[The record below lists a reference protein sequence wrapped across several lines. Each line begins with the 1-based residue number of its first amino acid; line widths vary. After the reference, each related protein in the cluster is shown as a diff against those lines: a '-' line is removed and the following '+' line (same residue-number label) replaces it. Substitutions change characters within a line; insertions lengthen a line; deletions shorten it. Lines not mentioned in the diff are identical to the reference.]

1 MNNPENHLEE
11 EHIHPIEG
19 KSAGDNGIEDV
30 TDLLGVLKPV
40 QERDPGAA
48 AAGKQAFIE
57 QARVIA
63 VPVSPASETRHKGW
77 NIFAQK
83 ERSPMTALARLAL
96 VLVIALGGTGATT
109 YAAQASMPSDLLYPV
124 KTFSEDFRLTL
135 TTDPQAAFDLLLELA
150 QKRVNEISAMA
161 DAGEQVSSR
170 VNLRLQKHLQQALQQ
185 AAQLDDEN
193 MLKAMEQLQ
202 IMVKVQTRTMM
213 QVQTRASD
221 QASEAVRNAQQ
232 TMTQM
237 ENVVQGAMDDPTTF
251 RQRQGESRSE
261 EAPPAPENDPSQGPS
276 GSNQKG
282 QGNNNCKGQGCDV
295 AIDCPA
301 EMTEEECVTLR
312 ETCSVD
318 MSQEGCSAFSESN
331 DDRGNKHGQ

>member
-19 KSAGDNGIEDV
+19 ISAGDDGIEDV

-40 QERDPGAA
+40 QERDPGVA

-63 VPVSPASETRHKGW
+63 GPVSPTSETRHKGW
-77 NIFAQK
+77 NIFARK
-83 ERSPMTALARLAL
+83 ERSPMTVLARLAL
-96 VLVIALGGTGATT
+96 VLFIALGGSGATAF
-109 YAAQASMPSDLLYPV
+109 AAQASMPSDLLYPV
-124 KTFSEDFRLTL
+124 KIFSEDFRLAL

-150 QKRVNEISAMA
+150 QKR
-161 DAGEQVSSR
+161 AGEIAEMAGVDEPVSSR
-170 VNLRLQKHLQQALQQ
+170 VNLRLQEHLQQALQQ

-202 IMVKVQTRTMM
+202 IMAKEQTQTMM

-237 ENVVQGAMDDPTTF
+237 ENVAQGAMEDPTTF
-251 RQRQGESRSE
+251 RHRHGERRSE

-276 GSNQKG
+276 GSNNKG
-282 QGNNNCKGQGCDV
+282 QGK
-295 AIDCPA
+295 
-301 EMTEEECVTLR
+301 
-312 ETCSVD
+312 
-318 MSQEGCSAFSESN
+318 N
-331 DDRGNKHGQ
+331 D

>member
-19 KSAGDNGIEDV
+19 ISTGDDGIEDI

-40 QERDPGAA
+40 QERDPSVAV
-48 AAGKQAFIE
+48 AGKQAFIE

-77 NIFAQK
+77 NIFARK
-83 ERSPMTALARLAL
+83 ERSPMTVLARLGL
-96 VLVIALGGTGATT
+96 VLALALGGTGATAF
-109 YAAQASMPSDLLYPV
+109 AAQASMPSDLLYPV
-124 KTFSEDFRLTL
+124 KTLSEDFRLAL

-150 QKRVNEISAMA
+150 QKR
-161 DAGEQVSSR
+161 AGEIAEMANAGEPVSSR
-170 VNLRLQKHLQQALQQ
+170 VNLRLQEHLQQALQQ

-202 IMVKVQTRTMM
+202 IMAKVQTQTMTQVQTRT
-213 QVQTRASD
+213 SD

-237 ENVVQGAMDDPTTF
+237 ENVAQGAMEDPTTF
-251 RQRQGESRSE
+251 RQRHGEKRSE
-261 EAPPAPENDPSQGPS
+261 EAPPAPENDPSQDPS
-276 GSNQKG
+276 GSNKKG
-282 QGNNNCKGQGCDV
+282 QGK
-295 AIDCPA
+295 
-301 EMTEEECVTLR
+301 
-312 ETCSVD
+312 
-318 MSQEGCSAFSESN
+318 N
-331 DDRGNKHGQ
+331 D